1 MHSGL
6 NAVAVGRH
14 PHICVLVHHAAAG
27 VEEVVVLAD
36 LRQALGTHAVGVVV
50 GLSVAGHEAGLDE
63 LAVRAKA
70 VPAVAAQLRGL
81 RICRAIGH
89 ERTVV
94 PCKVVRTV
102 QLIQTVDHLHAVDGE
117 IQLAVLGNDRPFAID
132 RVGDKHLTVCIKV
145 VHSGLD
151 AVIIGG
157 DPYICVL
164 VHQAA
169 GGVEEVVVLTDLR
182 QAFCALALNKVV
194 STAIDVHEPVDHHLA
209 IGIEMISPRL
219 DRITIR
225 LFDPVIAV
233 TNDFAVG
240 CARIVEG
247 AIDTD
252 QSFANLHAVN
262 IVVLRS
268 ITRANAVFGCIVVMD
283 DDAIGIKAILVSRQR
298 QVVILVHLIVAVFYR
313 LTVFAKV
320 VIVIMRLCLAADI
333 DADQTRECNILAV
346 GDPVGIRSLDA
357 QTVFANLGKLCSICR
372 IGSNGNDLLIPTRK
386 HIAITRSFGFF
397 GRAREGRCFPLLIHL
412 SGLRTV
418 NDPSDHSAGFGN
430 DLALFQKLIAN
441 TAVSIT
447 GIAVLCEGS
456 IPSTADDLMM
466 SLCRNFLLR
475 NEYLAADGAVLALR
489 LTGLGAGGLDCR
501 VNDHG
506 VPLGRDHFLRND
518 DLAADRAVLA
528 LRLAGLGA
536 GRPDCG
542 VNDYGVSLSRDH
554 FLRDDDLAADRAVL
568 ALRLAGL
575 GAGRPDCGVNDYGV
589 SLSRDHFLRD
599 DDLAADRAVLALRL
613 TRLGAGGLDCRVN
626 DYSVFLSRDH
636 FLRNDDLA
644 ANGAMLA
651 RGQAGLC
658 AGRFDCR
665 VNDHG
670 VPLSGD
676 FFQAGE
682 DRTAS
687 RALRAGLMAGLG
699 AGGRFFG
706 DLNRRVAGRADG
718 LCFGLLAA
726 RAGKRPDTG
735 VFTSRSGRDHT
746 IVPSVAKRGNDLA
759 VCDLFVTILTVGVAG
774 VAGRGAGSLLRT
786 AKLRILMRA
795 RLSAPDAVD
804 IVNGIAG
811 LGRLRLG
818 VGAVGV
824 VELCGGDRN

>member
-1 MHSGL
+1 M
-6 NAVAVGRH
+6 
-14 PHICVLVHHAAAG
+14 
-27 VEEVVVLAD
+27 
-36 LRQALGTHAVGVVV
+36 
-50 GLSVAGHEAGLDE
+50 
-63 LAVRAKA
+63 
-70 VPAVAAQLRGL
+70 
-81 RICRAIGH
+81 
-89 ERTVV
+89 
-94 PCKVVRTV
+94 
-102 QLIQTVDHLHAVDGE
+102 
-117 IQLAVLGNDRPFAID
+117 
-132 RVGDKHLTVCIKV
+132 
-145 VHSGLD
+145 HSGLD

-157 DPYICVL
+157 HPHICVL

-225 LFDPVIAV
+225 LCDPVIAV

-240 CARIVEG
+240 CTRIVEG

-268 ITRANAVFGCIVVMD
+268 ITRANAVFGCIVVMN

-320 VIVIMRLCLAADI
+320 VIVIMRLCLAANI
-333 DADQTRECNILAV
+333 DADQTGECNILAV

-357 QTVFANLGKLCSICR
+357 QTVFANLGKLCGICR

-447 GIAVLCEGS
+447 GIAVFCERS
-456 IPSTADDLMM
+456 IFGITDNRLVADCRDDFLRNDDLVADRTVLARGQAG
-466 SLCRNFLLR
+466 LCAGRLDCRVNDLGVPLCGNDHLR
-475 NEYLAADGAVLALR
+475 NDDLVADRAVLARGQAGLCAGRLDCRVNDLGVPLCGNDHLRNDDLVADGAVLALR
-489 LTGLGAGGLDCR
+489 LTGLGAGRLDCG

-506 VPLGRDHFLRND
+506 VPLG
-518 DLAADRAVLA
+518 
-528 LRLAGLGA
+528 
-536 GRPDCG
+536 
-542 VNDYGVSLSRDH
+542 
-554 FLRDDDLAADRAVL
+554 
-568 ALRLAGL
+568 
-575 GAGRPDCGVNDYGV
+575 
-589 SLSRDHFLRD
+589 
-599 DDLAADRAVLALRL
+599 
-613 TRLGAGGLDCRVN
+613 
-626 DYSVFLSRDH
+626 
-636 FLRNDDLA
+636 
-644 ANGAMLA
+644 
-651 RGQAGLC
+651 
-658 AGRFDCR
+658 
-665 VNDHG
+665 
-670 VPLSGD
+670 GD

-682 DRTAS
+682 DRTAN

-718 LCFGLLAA
+718 LCFCLIAA
-726 RAGKRPDTG
+726 RAGKRLDTG

-759 VCDLFVTILTVGVAG
+759 VCDLFVTILAVGVASI
-774 VAGRGAGSLLRT
+774 AGRGAGGILRA
-786 AKLRILMRA
+786 AKLLTLMRA
-795 RLSAPDAVD
+795 RLSAPCASD
-804 IVNGIAG
+804 IVDGIAG
-811 LGRLRLG
+811 LSLRSLK

-824 VELCGGDRN
+824 VQLCGCDGDLMCRHAALLRVLIRLGLRSGGTLLVVGAGTGAGADVRAAGGGIDAADGGQCTVDVHLYIR

>member
-1 MHSGL
+1 M
-6 NAVAVGRH
+6 
-14 PHICVLVHHAAAG
+14 
-27 VEEVVVLAD
+27 
-36 LRQALGTHAVGVVV
+36 
-50 GLSVAGHEAGLDE
+50 
-63 LAVRAKA
+63 
-70 VPAVAAQLRGL
+70 
-81 RICRAIGH
+81 
-89 ERTVV
+89 
-94 PCKVVRTV
+94 
-102 QLIQTVDHLHAVDGE
+102 
-117 IQLAVLGNDRPFAID
+117 
-132 RVGDKHLTVCIKV
+132 
-145 VHSGLD
+145 HSGLD

-157 DPYICVL
+157 HPHICVL

-209 IGIEMISPRL
+209 IGIEMKSTRL

-225 LFDPVIAV
+225 LCDPVIAV

-268 ITRANAVFGCIVVMD
+268 ITRANAVFGCIVVMN

-320 VIVIMRLCLAADI
+320 VIVIMRLCLAANI
-333 DADQTRECNILAV
+333 DADQTGECNILAV

-372 IGSNGNDLLIPTRK
+372 IGSNGNDLLIPTGK

-418 NDPSDHSAGFGN
+418 NDPSDHSTGFGN
-430 DLALFQKLIAN
+430 DLTLFQEHTADIAVRI
-441 TAVSIT
+441 A
-447 GIAVLCEGS
+447 GIAVFYERS
-456 IPSTADDLMM
+456 IFGITDNRLVAD
-466 SLCRNFLLR
+466 CRDDFLR
-475 NEYLAADGAVLALR
+475 DDDLAADGAVLALR
-489 LTGLGAGGLDCR
+489 LTGLGAGGLDCG

-506 VPLGRDHFLRND
+506 VPLG
-518 DLAADRAVLA
+518 
-528 LRLAGLGA
+528 
-536 GRPDCG
+536 
-542 VNDYGVSLSRDH
+542 
-554 FLRDDDLAADRAVL
+554 
-568 ALRLAGL
+568 
-575 GAGRPDCGVNDYGV
+575 
-589 SLSRDHFLRD
+589 
-599 DDLAADRAVLALRL
+599 
-613 TRLGAGGLDCRVN
+613 
-626 DYSVFLSRDH
+626 
-636 FLRNDDLA
+636 
-644 ANGAMLA
+644 
-651 RGQAGLC
+651 
-658 AGRFDCR
+658 
-665 VNDHG
+665 
-670 VPLSGD
+670 GD

-682 DRTAS
+682 DRTAN

-718 LCFGLLAA
+718 LCFCLIAA
-726 RAGKRPDTG
+726 RAGKRLDTG

-759 VCDLFVTILTVGVAG
+759 VCDLFVTILAVGVASI
-774 VAGRGAGSLLRT
+774 AGRGAGGILRA
-786 AKLRILMRA
+786 AKLLTLMRA
-795 RLSAPDAVD
+795 RLSAPCASD
-804 IVNGIAG
+804 IVDGIAG
-811 LGRLRLG
+811 LSLRSLK

-824 VELCGGDRN
+824 VQLCGCDGDLMCRHAALLRVLIRLGLRSGGTLLVVGAGTGAGADVRAAGGGIDAADGGQCTVDVHLYIR

>member
-6 NAVAVGRH
+6 DAVAVGRH
-14 PHICVLVHHAAAG
+14 PHGGVLVHHAAA
-27 VEEVVVLAD
+27 
-36 LRQALGTHAVGVVV
+36 
-50 GLSVAGHEAGLDE
+50 
-63 LAVRAKA
+63 
-70 VPAVAAQLRGL
+70 
-81 RICRAIGH
+81 
-89 ERTVV
+89 
-94 PCKVVRTV
+94 
-102 QLIQTVDHLHAVDGE
+102 
-117 IQLAVLGNDRPFAID
+117 
-132 RVGDKHLTVCIKV
+132 
-145 VHSGLD
+145 
-151 AVIIGG
+151 
-157 DPYICVL
+157 
-164 VHQAA
+164 
-169 GGVEEVVVLTDLR
+169 GVEEVVVLTDLR

-209 IGIEMISPRL
+209 IGIEMISLRL

-333 DADQTRECNILAV
+333 DADQTGECNILAV

-357 QTVFANLGKLCSICR
+357 QTVFANLGKLCGICR
-372 IGSNGNDLLIPTRK
+372 IGSNGNDFLIPTRK

-441 TAVSIT
+441 TAASIT
-447 GIAVLCEGS
+447 GIAVFCERSVFG
-456 IPSTADDLMM
+456 ITDNRLVADCRDDFLRDDDLVADRAV
-466 SLCRNFLLR
+466 LALRLAGLGAGGPDCGVNDHGVPLGRDRFLR
-475 NEYLAADGAVLALR
+475 NDDLAADGAVLALRLTWLGAGRLDCRVNDYGVSLGRDHFLRNDDCVADGAVLALR
-489 LTGLGAGGLDCR
+489 LTGLGAGGLDCG
-501 VNDHG
+501 VNDLG
-506 VPLGRDHFLRND
+506 VPLGRDDFLRND
-518 DLAADRAVLA
+518 DLAADRAVLT
-528 LRLAGLGA
+528 LRHTGLGA
-536 GRPDCG
+536 C
-542 VNDYGVSLSRDH
+542 
-554 FLRDDDLAADRAVL
+554 
-568 ALRLAGL
+568 RL
-575 GAGRPDCGVNDYGV
+575 
-589 SLSRDHFLRD
+589 
-599 DDLAADRAVLALRL
+599 
-613 TRLGAGGLDCRVN
+613 
-626 DYSVFLSRDH
+626 
-636 FLRNDDLA
+636 
-644 ANGAMLA
+644 
-651 RGQAGLC
+651 
-658 AGRFDCR
+658 DCR

-670 VPLSGD
+670 VPLGGD

-682 DRTAS
+682 DRTAN
-687 RALRAGLMAGLG
+687 RALRADLMAGLG

-706 DLNRRVAGRADG
+706 DLNRRVAGRVDG
-718 LCFGLLAA
+718 LCFGLIAA
-726 RAGKRPDTG
+726 RAGKRLDTS

-759 VCDLFVTILTVGVAG
+759 VCDLFVTILAVGIASI
-774 VAGRGAGSLLRT
+774 AGRGAGGILRA

-824 VELCGGDRN
+824 V